1 MAGYLLQLNFALNIP
16 VEEYIEI
23 GRSVAQPVADVS
35 GLRWKIWFVNEAQHE
50 AGGIY
55 LFESRTAADAYAN
68 GPIVETLRSA
78 PFVSDLTI
86 KGFDYSEELTEVTRG
101 PVGAT
106 FGSKAAPPLS
116 TTATEREVRL
126 EA

>member
-1 MAGYLLQLNFALNIP
+1 MAGYLLQLNFALNVS
-16 VEEYIEI
+16 VEEYTEI
-23 GRSVAQPVADVS
+23 ARGVAQPVADVD

-50 AGGIY
+50 AGGVY
-55 LFESRTAADAYAN
+55 LFESRTAAEAYAS
-68 GPIVETLRSA
+68 GPIVENLRSA
-78 PFVSDLTI
+78 PFVSGLTV

-106 FGSKAAPPLS
+106 VGSKVPLS